1 MADEKAV
8 RKPRGTPI
16 DRGIRLMQEMDNE
29 TLRDYAAVVRGF
41 SAARVNGKPAQ
52 AMLELGERAA
62 EDQE

>member
-1 MADEKAV
+1 
-8 RKPRGTPI
+8 
-16 DRGIRLMQEMDNE
+16 MQEMDDE

-62 EDQE
+62 EDE